1 MVVKRKST
9 EIRQQQ
15 IVDVAQKII
24 FKYGSEHLTIKRIAN
39 EIGISEAAIYRH
51 FENKKAILMFLVS
64 HIEESLLA
72 DIDKAVPLGGTV
84 TLEIIAQA
92 IQAHFSS
99 INSRKGLVF
108 QVIAEIISLGD
119 KNLNK
124 RTLAMIDTYIGKLKG
139 LLQEGVRSGSVRSD
153 ADLDAAAMILF
164 SLIQSL
170 VELWALNGCKFSLI
184 DRFNSLWLAYR
195 ESIICR

>member
-1 MVVKRKST
+1 MVVKRKPT

-72 DIDKAVPLGGTV
+72 DIDKAVPLGETV
-84 TLEIIAQA
+84 TLEVIAQA

-124 RTLAMIDTYIGKLKG
+124 KTLAMIETYIAKLKG
-139 LLQEGVRSGSVRSD
+139 LLQEGVKSNSIRSD
-153 ADLDAAAMILF
+153 VDLDAAALILF
-164 SLIQSL
+164 SLIQTL
-170 VELWALNGCKFSLI
+170 VELWAISGCKFSLV
-184 DRFNSLWLAYR
+184 DRFDSLWLVYR
-195 ESIICR
+195 ESIACR

>member
-51 FENKKAILMFLVS
+51 FENKKAILMFLIDHV
-64 HIEESLLA
+64 EGSLIA
-72 DIDKAVPLGGTV
+72 DIDAAVPVGEIV
-84 TLEIIAQA
+84 TLEIIGQA
-92 IQAHFSS
+92 IRAHFSS
-99 INSRKGLVF
+99 INSRKGLAF

-119 KNLNK
+119 KSLNK
-124 RTLAMIDTYIGKLKG
+124 RTLRMIETYVGKLRE
-139 LLQEGVRSGSVRSD
+139 LLNEGVKSGTLRSD
-153 ADLDAAAMILF
+153 VDLDAAALLLF

-170 VELWALNGCKFSLI
+170 VEIWAISGCKFSLTEKL
-184 DRFNSLWLAYR
+184 NSVWLVFR
-195 ESIICR
+195 ESIDRR